1 MQSVFY
7 WQVMGIC
14 RKQGQKLMKNIF
26 VYLMHRM
33 KHMLVQKLQISLE
46 WCAGITAIDINV
58 HN

>member
-14 RKQGQKLMKNIF
+14 RKQGQKLMKN
-26 VYLMHRM
+26 VYISDAPYETS
-33 KHMLVQKLQISLE
+33 LVQKLQISLE